1 MPLLTTLLQC
11 SERSIE
17 QSRTG
22 STSPNDCSNDK
33 NCEEYLWQDNV
44 AQPFFM
50 QLVLQQI
57 ATQVVHKIAN
67 CDLKLLLHST
77 LREFSAGAL
86 VYSRPFPLRQSHT
99 KV

>member
-1 MPLLTTLLQC
+1 MA
-11 SERSIE
+11 
-17 QSRTG
+17 G
-22 STSPNDCSNDK
+22 
-33 NCEEYLWQDNV
+33 YV

-99 KV
+99 KVMKTQVPIIIIVITTSLFTGRIRT

>member
-1 MPLLTTLLQC
+1 MA
-11 SERSIE
+11 
-17 QSRTG
+17 G
-22 STSPNDCSNDK
+22 
-33 NCEEYLWQDNV
+33 YV

-57 ATQVVHKIAN
+57 ATQVAHKIAN

-77 LREFSAGAL
+77 LREFSEGAL

-99 KV
+99 KVMKKQVPMIIIVITISLFTGRIRT